1 MEHIIFT
8 DSAFLCLMLIGG
20 PQTCPGRIVTRL
32 HLRTEHHRPGITGEL
47 SAHAKRL

>member
-8 DSAFLCLMLIGG
+8 DSAFLCRMLMGG

-32 HLRTEHHRPGITGEL
+32 HLHTMQPRHH
-47 SAHAKRL
+47 SAVKRAL